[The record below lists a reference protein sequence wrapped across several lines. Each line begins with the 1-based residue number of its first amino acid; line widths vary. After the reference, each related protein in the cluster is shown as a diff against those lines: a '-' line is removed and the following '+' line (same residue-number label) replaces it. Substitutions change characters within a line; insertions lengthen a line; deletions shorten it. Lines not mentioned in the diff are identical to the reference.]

1 MADEHTREY
10 VIRKAGY
17 FYRPKSQG
25 YTGSVLEAG
34 LYTLAQAI
42 SLTHPNGPNGP
53 RDGLTYC
60 LASEYPEIAK
70 AANAA
75 AELTRLRAEN
85 EALQKECN
93 HWCSLANAR
102 QLRIDEL
109 LGETK

>member
-1 MADEHTREY
+1 MTDPTF
-10 VIRKAGY
+10 KD
-17 FYRPKSQG
+17 
-25 YTGSVLEAG
+25 LAG
-34 LYTLAQAI
+34 L
-42 SLTHPNGPNGP
+42 
-53 RDGLTYC
+53 D
-60 LASEYPEIAK
+60 
-70 AANAA
+70 

>member
-1 MADEHTREY
+1 MTDPTF
-10 VIRKAGY
+10 KD
-17 FYRPKSQG
+17 
-25 YTGSVLEAG
+25 LAG
-34 LYTLAQAI
+34 LERWGI
-42 SLTHPNGPNGP
+42 EWDGPDKP
-53 RDGLTYC
+53 VAAPMHDGYWT
-60 LASEYPEIAK
+60 PWHIAD
-70 AANAA
+70 